1 MRIHKMG
8 QAPLR
13 MKALASPLIR
23 PRRLLPPP
31 PAQAQGAAPRS
42 VSAIRKFFLLNAPIS
57 VHFRTPKY
65 NYNSP
70 GASPFRTLN
79 TNTTT
84 TTTTTSATVRR
95 SLHSVHYRSYS
106 CAPGMTV
113 GIPPKPPYATQPHI
127 SNYVKIVE
135 VGPRDGLQ
143 NEKAIVPT
151 ATKLMLIEKLSR
163 TGLSVIEAG
172 AFVSPKWIPQMAD
185 TPQILQHLDRH
196 HNKPAQVVAA
206 ASSRHGPAAKP
217 PAEIVYPYLV
227 PNLQGL
233 KRALALG
240 TANLKEV
247 AIFAS
252 ASEGFS
258 QKNINCSV
266 AESLDRFRP
275 VLELCRSMS
284 PPIRVR
290 GYISMVISCPYD
302 GPTPPT
308 AVAEVTQSLLD
319 MGCYEISLGDTN
331 GTGTPASVSQ
341 LLTTIL
347 SKPYSIPVKRLA
359 CHFHDTYNQALVNSM
374 TALYFGVRVFDSSV
388 AGLGGCPY
396 SRGATGNV
404 STEDLVYFL
413 HGMGMET
420 GVNLEKVSEVG
431 DWISKELGRPNGS
444 KVGPVLLGKKRL
456 LVGKEEEGGDT
467 QQQQQQRQGGHV
479 KL

>member
-1 MRIHKMG
+1 MNQI
-8 QAPLR
+8 PLR
-13 MKALASPLIR
+13 MTTM
-23 PRRLLPPP
+23 LLWSKLH
-31 PAQAQGAAPRS
+31 PAQRALFPLLVFS
-42 VSAIRKFFLLNAPIS
+42 RK
-57 VHFRTPKY
+57 
-65 NYNSP
+65 
-70 GASPFRTLN
+70 TLN
-79 TNTTT
+79 TPLATLTTFT
-84 TTTTTSATVRR
+84 RDYPNSPPSPQNIPAITAAAATARR
-95 SLHSVHYRSYS
+95 LHSAHRY
-106 CAPGMTV
+106 PGMTV
-113 GIPPKPPYATQPHI
+113 DIPKPPYATQSQN

-143 NEKAIVPT
+143 NEKVIVPT
-151 ATKLMLIEKLSR
+151 ATKLMLIEKLSQ

-172 AFVSPKWIPQMAD
+172 AFVSPKWVPQMAD
-185 TPQILQHLDRH
+185 TPKILQHLGI
-196 HNKPAQVVAA
+196 Q
-206 ASSRHGPAAKP
+206 SETTAKP
-217 PAEIVYPYLV
+217 SEIVYPYLV

-233 KRALALG
+233 KSALALG
-240 TANLKEV
+240 TTNLKEV

-258 QKNINCSV
+258 RKNINCSI

-275 VLELCRSMS
+275 VLELCRSTS

-308 AVAEVTQSLLD
+308 TVAEVTQSLLEL
-319 MGCYEISLGDTN
+319 GCYEISLGDTN
-331 GTGTPASVSQ
+331 GSGTPASVSK

-347 SKPYSIPVKRLA
+347 NKPYSIPAKKLA

-404 STEDLVYFL
+404 STEDLVYFF

-420 GVNLEKVSEVG
+420 GVDLERVSEVG

-444 KVGPVLLGKKRL
+444 KVGPALLGRKRL
-456 LVGKEEEGGDT
+456 LEEKEQEQE
-467 QQQQQQRQGGHV
+467 QQRQ
-479 KL
+479 

>member
-1 MRIHKMG
+1 MDI
-8 QAPLR
+8 
-13 MKALASPLIR
+13 
-23 PRRLLPPP
+23 
-31 PAQAQGAAPRS
+31 
-42 VSAIRKFFLLNAPIS
+42 
-57 VHFRTPKY
+57 
-65 NYNSP
+65 
-70 GASPFRTLN
+70 
-79 TNTTT
+79 
-84 TTTTTSATVRR
+84 
-95 SLHSVHYRSYS
+95 
-106 CAPGMTV
+106 
-113 GIPPKPPYATQPHI
+113 PKPPYVTQPQN

-151 ATKLMLIEKLSR
+151 SSKLMLIEKLSR

-172 AFVSPKWIPQMAD
+172 AFVSPKWVPQMAD
-185 TPQILQHLDRH
+185 TPQILQHLDKH
-196 HNKPAQVVAA
+196 KSTTTALPKTT
-206 ASSRHGPAAKP
+206 AKP
-217 PAEIVYPYLV
+217 LEIVYSYLV

-233 KRALALG
+233 KSALALG
-240 TANLKEV
+240 TTNLKEV

-258 QKNINCSV
+258 RKNINCSV
-266 AESLDRFRP
+266 AESLNRFHP
-275 VLELCRSMS
+275 VLELCRSTS

-319 MGCYEISLGDTN
+319 MGCYEVSLGDTN
-331 GTGTPASVSQ
+331 GSGTPAGVSK
-341 LLTTIL
+341 LLITIL
-347 SKPYSIPVKRLA
+347 NKPYSIPVKKLA

-374 TALYFGVRVFDSSV
+374 TALYYGVRVFDSSV

-420 GVNLEKVSEVG
+420 GVNLERVSEVG

-444 KVGPVLLGKKRL
+444 KVGPVLLGRKRL
-456 LVGKEEEGGDT
+456 LEEKEQEK
-467 QQQQQQRQGGHV
+467 QRQEV

>member
-1 MRIHKMG
+1 MNQIPSRMTTTLLSPSRSRPHPAQRASFSLLVSSIKKFNTSLATL
-8 QAPLR
+8 APR
-13 MKALASPLIR
+13 FPNPAATSTR
-23 PRRLLPPP
+23 RRL
-31 PAQAQGAAPRS
+31 
-42 VSAIRKFFLLNAPIS
+42 
-57 VHFRTPKY
+57 H
-65 NYNSP
+65 
-70 GASPFRTLN
+70 
-79 TNTTT
+79 
-84 TTTTTSATVRR
+84 
-95 SLHSVHYRSYS
+95 RSYS
-106 CAPGMTV
+106 PGMTV
-113 GIPPKPPYATQPHI
+113 DIPKSPYATHPQN
-127 SNYVKIVE
+127 SNHVKIVE

-151 ATKLMLIEKLSR
+151 ATKLMLIEKLSQ

-172 AFVSPKWIPQMAD
+172 AFVSPKWVPQMAD
-185 TPQILQHLDRH
+185 TPIILQHLDKRS
-196 HNKPAQVVAA
+196 AET
-206 ASSRHGPAAKP
+206 AAKSS
-217 PAEIVYPYLV
+217 EIIYPYLV

-233 KRALALG
+233 KSALALG
-240 TANLKEV
+240 TTNLKEV

-252 ASEGFS
+252 ASDGFS
-258 QKNINCSV
+258 RKNINCSV
-266 AESLDRFRP
+266 PESLDRFRP
-275 VLELCRSMS
+275 VLELCRSQS

-308 AVAEVTQSLLD
+308 TVAEVTQSLLD

-331 GTGTPASVSQ
+331 GSGTPASVSK

-347 SKPYSIPVKRLA
+347 NKPYSIPVKKLA

-374 TALYFGVRVFDSSV
+374 TALCFGIRVFDSSV

-420 GVNLEKVSEVG
+420 GVNLERVSEVG
-431 DWISKELGRPNGS
+431 DWISKELGRANGS
-444 KVGPVLLGKKRL
+444 KVGPALLGRKNL
-456 LVGKEEEGGDT
+456 LEEK
-467 QQQQQQRQGGHV
+467 QRQEV

>member
-1 MRIHKMG
+1 MTTSLMLPFRSTY
-8 QAPLR
+8 AELR
-13 MKALASPLIR
+13 GFSSPSTKKNILKHLSQ
-23 PRRLLPPP
+23 LLP
-31 PAQAQGAAPRS
+31 
-42 VSAIRKFFLLNAPIS
+42 FL
-57 VHFRTPKY
+57 
-65 NYNSP
+65 SP
-70 GASPFRTLN
+70 ETIQIHPHILLLLYTTA
-79 TNTTT
+79 TTT
-84 TTTTTSATVRR
+84 DTAAATTASARR
-95 SLHSVHYRSYS
+95 RLHSVHRS
-106 CAPGMTV
+106 CCPGVTV
-113 GIPPKPPYATQPHI
+113 ATSKPPYATLPQN

-151 ATKLMLIEKLSR
+151 ATKLMLIEKLSQ

-172 AFVSPKWIPQMAD
+172 AFVSPKWVPQMAD
-185 TPQILQHLDRH
+185 TPQILKHLG
-196 HNKPAQVVAA
+196 NQSTSI
-206 ASSRHGPAAKP
+206 ASPQTFSAKP
-217 PAEIVYPYLV
+217 SGIVYPYLV

-240 TANLKEV
+240 STNLREV

-258 QKNINCSV
+258 RKNINCSI

-275 VLELCRSMS
+275 VLELCRSTS

-302 GPTPPT
+302 GPTPPDT
-308 AVAEVTQSLLD
+308 VAEVAQSLLEL
-319 MGCYEISLGDTN
+319 GCYEISLGDTN
-331 GTGTPASVSQ
+331 GSGTPASVSK

-347 SKPYSIPVKRLA
+347 NKPYSIPVKSLA

-404 STEDLVYFL
+404 STEDLVYFF
-413 HGMGMET
+413 HGMGIET
-420 GVNLEKVSEVG
+420 GIDLERVSEAG
-431 DWISKELGRPNGS
+431 DWISRELGRPNGS
-444 KVGPVLLGKKRL
+444 KVGPALLGRKRL
-456 LVGKEEEGGDT
+456 LEEEK
-467 QQQQQQRQGGHV
+467 QMKQR
-479 KL
+479 

>member
-1 MRIHKMG
+1 MDI
-8 QAPLR
+8 
-13 MKALASPLIR
+13 
-23 PRRLLPPP
+23 
-31 PAQAQGAAPRS
+31 
-42 VSAIRKFFLLNAPIS
+42 
-57 VHFRTPKY
+57 
-65 NYNSP
+65 
-70 GASPFRTLN
+70 
-79 TNTTT
+79 
-84 TTTTTSATVRR
+84 
-95 SLHSVHYRSYS
+95 
-106 CAPGMTV
+106 
-113 GIPPKPPYATQPHI
+113 PKPPYATQAQN

-151 ATKLMLIEKLSR
+151 ATKLTLIEKLSQ

-185 TPQILQHLDRH
+185 TPQILQHLDSRS
-196 HNKPAQVVAA
+196 
-206 ASSRHGPAAKP
+206 ASLVSPKTAAKP
-217 PAEIVYPYLV
+217 SEIVYPYLV

-233 KRALALG
+233 RNALALG
-240 TANLKEV
+240 TTNLKEV

-258 QKNINCSV
+258 RKNINCSV
-266 AESLDRFRP
+266 AESLDRFHP
-275 VLELCRSMS
+275 VLELCRSTS

-308 AVAEVTQSLLD
+308 AVAEVAQRLLD
-319 MGCYEISLGDTN
+319 MGCYEVSLGDTN
-331 GTGTPASVSQ
+331 GTGTPASVSEV
-341 LLTTIL
+341 LTTIL
-347 SKPYSIPVKRLA
+347 NKPYSIPVKKLA
-359 CHFHDTYNQALVNSM
+359 GHFHDTYNQALVNSM

-420 GVNLEKVSEVG
+420 GVNLERVSEVG

-444 KVGPVLLGKKRL
+444 KVGPALLGRKKL
-456 LVGKEEEGGDT
+456 LEEKEEKH
-467 QQQQQQRQGGHV
+467 R
-479 KL
+479 